1 MKINALHIR
10 PGNIIEHQNKYWVV
24 LKNTVLQPGKGASV
38 AQVEMRDLK
47 SGIKTNQRWRTQE
60 AVEKP
65 EVKTIT
71 ANFLYREGDSL
82 HFMDNQNYE
91 QLSLAASLVGESID
105 FLQDQMLCEIS
116 VVEGTP
122 ASVVIPPSVTLTI
135 TQTDPVVKGQTAA
148 ASYKPAVLENGKKI
162 SVPPHVDIGMK
173 VVVNTQTGDYVE
185 RAK

>member
-10 PGNIIEHQNKYWVV
+10 AGNIIQHQNKYWVV
-24 LKNTVLQPGKGASV
+24 LKNTVLQPGKGAAV

-47 SGIKTNQRWRTQE
+47 TGIKTNQRWRTQE

-65 EVKTIT
+65 EVKTIN
-71 ANFLYREGDSL
+71 ANFLYREGDTL
-82 HFMDNQNYE
+82 HFMDNQSYE
-91 QLSLAASLVGESID
+91 QLTLEAAMVGEGID
-105 FLQDQMLCEIS
+105 FLQDQMGCEIS

-122 ASVVIPPSVTLTI
+122 ASVVLPATVTLEI

-148 ASYKPAVLENGKKI
+148 ASYKPAVLENGRKI
-162 SVPPHVDIGMK
+162 SVPPHIETGMK
-173 VVVNTQTGDYVE
+173 VVVNTQSGDYVE